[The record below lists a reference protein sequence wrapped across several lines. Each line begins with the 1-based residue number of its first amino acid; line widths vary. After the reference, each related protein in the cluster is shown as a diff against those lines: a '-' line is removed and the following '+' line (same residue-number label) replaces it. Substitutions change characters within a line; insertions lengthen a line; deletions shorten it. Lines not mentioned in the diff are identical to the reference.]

1 MESSVLSIERTER
14 CHQLI
19 EINLPQKRSL
29 KERCMLH
36 GVRLLFRHHKF
47 CTRVQL
53 VMHRNALP
61 STGRVATGL
70 LVEALN
76 PVWIAIY

>member
-1 MESSVLSIERTER
+1 
-14 CHQLI
+14 
-19 EINLPQKRSL
+19 
-29 KERCMLH
+29 MLH

-53 VMHRNALP
+53 VMHRNALS

-70 LVEALN
+70 LVEARN
-76 PVWIAIY
+76 PVWIAFYRRNREGCRYQKKPEQIVTIAILATDFCLLL